1 MENEELRGQ
10 IDEIRN
16 EAKVHFSEIEKVKSE
31 DEKVSISLQTLWFL
45 YWIDKLFTKAVPT
58 VKDLH

>member
-31 DEKVSISLQTLWFL
+31 DEKVSISLQTL
-45 YWIDKLFTKAVPT
+45 
-58 VKDLH
+58 